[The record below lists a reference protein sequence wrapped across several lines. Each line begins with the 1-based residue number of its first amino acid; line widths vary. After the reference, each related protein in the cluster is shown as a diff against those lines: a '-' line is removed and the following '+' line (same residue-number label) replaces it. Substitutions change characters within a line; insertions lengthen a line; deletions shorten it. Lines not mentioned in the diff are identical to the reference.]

1 MKIITT
7 HVNPDFDGV
16 ASAVA
21 AQRLFPD
28 HQIVFGGK
36 LDEELLDF
44 IEEFFPFLSF
54 RMDEDLTLTSIS
66 SLVIVDNSDYD
77 RLPEK
82 LKPFVKEVSTIVYDH
97 HETTATRWE
106 KLYTKDLGA
115 CITLI
120 STLLMEAGIKITP
133 AEATLFLTALYRSTL
148 NFTLATTTPQDLKAA
163 SWLLESGASF
173 EGVLKY
179 LKVNLSDEQLKLYRK
194 LLETVKKLIVD
205 GIEVGIAAVDYSAL
219 PSGIFEI
226 ADRIWRFLG
235 YDNLILLIKSGR
247 RVFIIAR
254 SRYSEIDFGRI
265 FEDANLLSHPFY
277 TLGYLDNVSLQEV
290 EKKII
295 SSLKEN
301 VLEFVRVKDIMSSP
315 VRTVLADMP
324 VSEAARIMANTGHT
338 GLPVIDHGKLVG
350 MIVWKDVQ
358 KALKHGLANEKIRE
372 IMTTELVT
380 VKPTDSIGEAMRKMV
395 EKGVGRTLV
404 VENGVLTGIVTRS
417 DIMRSRYILKGQQD
431 RFIGFATPITTKVD
445 KLIEE
450 RLPRRIQTLLRF
462 LGVVGDELLMPTYLV
477 GGMVRDLL
485 LNIPNYDIDV
495 VVEGDAR
502 IFSHTVKRYFDVK
515 IVEHKSFK
523 TSSIFFSDGV
533 RIDVATARTEFYE
546 EPAVL
551 PNVETSTIKK
561 DLYRRD
567 FSINAMAIKLN
578 HEEYGLLL
586 DFFGCRKDLAKGIIR
601 ILHNLSFIEDPTR
614 ILRAIRFEQRFGFKI
629 EERTL
634 QLLKKAVNDGYLER
648 VTGQRLR
655 DELEKILAEPE
666 PQNAVKRMTKLDIL
680 KHLFPGVRHSKE
692 LQKHFDR
699 LFTRWETIEKLTNES
714 RKITVMVMLVLENTP
729 EESTDWII
737 SRYGFPKRLPEVLK
751 NSLRILKKLQ
761 EMEDWRFSNLYRLM
775 ERPSAEI
782 FHFIDAHFDEKKSNI
797 LLKYLKALESNK
809 PKVNGGIL
817 IQKYG
822 LKEGPEIKMILK
834 ELYCARLEGL
844 PESEEEAFVRKLLKE
859 PPEMRGK
866 R

>member
-28 HQIVFGGK
+28 HQIVFGGR
-36 LDEELLDF
+36 LGEELLDF

-66 SLVIVDNSDYD
+66 SLVIVDSSDYD
-77 RLPEK
+77 RLPKK
-82 LKPFVKEVSTIVYDH
+82 LKPFVKKASTIVYDH
-97 HETTATRWE
+97 HKTTATCWE
-106 KLYTKDLGA
+106 KLYAKDLGA

-120 STLLMEAGIKITP
+120 STHLIEAGVKITP

-148 NFTLATTTPQDLKAA
+148 NFTLATTTPQDLKVA

-179 LKVNLSDEQLKLYRK
+179 LKVNLSGEQSKLYRR

-205 GIEVGIAAVDYSAL
+205 GVEIGIAAVDYSAL

-235 YDNLILLIKSGR
+235 YDNLILLIKSGK

-254 SRYSEIDFGRI
+254 SRYREIEFGRI
-265 FEDANLLSHPFY
+265 FEGANLLSHPFY

-324 VSEAARIMANTGHT
+324 VSEAAKIMANTGHT
-338 GLPVIDHGKLVG
+338 GLPVIDRGKLVG

-358 KALKHGLANEKIRE
+358 KALKHGLADKKIRE

-380 VKPTDSIGEAMRKMV
+380 LKPTDSIGEAMRKMV

-404 VENGVLTGIVTRS
+404 VESGVLIGIVTRS
-417 DIMRSRYILKGQQD
+417 DIMRSRFILKGQQD

-462 LGVVGDELLMPTYLV
+462 LGVVGDELLIPTYLV

-502 IFSHTVKRYFDVK
+502 VFSRTVKRYFDVK

-546 EPAVL
+546 EPAAL

-578 HEEYGLLL
+578 QEEYGLLI

-614 ILRAIRFEQRFGFKI
+614 ILRAIRFEQRFGFNI

-634 QLLKKAVNDGYLER
+634 QLLKKAVNEGYLER

-666 PQNAVKRMTKLDIL
+666 PQNAVERMAKLDIL
-680 KHLFPGVRHSKE
+680 RHLFPGVHYTKE
-692 LQKHFDR
+692 LQNCFNR
-699 LFTRWETIEKLTNES
+699 LFARWEAIEKQTNEC
-714 RKITVMVMLVLENTP
+714 RKITVMVMLILENSP
-729 EESTDWII
+729 SESVDWAV
-737 SRYGFPKRLPEVLK
+737 SRYGFSKRLPELLR
-751 NSLRILKKLQ
+751 NGQRILKRLQ
-761 EMEDWRFSNLYRLM
+761 VMEDWRFSNLYRLM
-775 ERPSAEI
+775 ERLTAEVL
-782 FHFIDAHFDEKKSNI
+782 HFIDAHFDEEKSSV
-797 LLKYLKALESNK
+797 LLEYIEALENNK
-809 PKVNGGIL
+809 PRLNGGIL
-817 IQKYG
+817 IKKYG
-822 LKEGPEIKMILK
+822 LKEGPEIKTLLK
-834 ELYCARLEGL
+834 ELYCARLDGL
-844 PESEEEAFVRKLLKE
+844 PENEEEAFVRKLLKE
-859 PPEMRGK
+859 SPEK
-866 R
+866 WAKH